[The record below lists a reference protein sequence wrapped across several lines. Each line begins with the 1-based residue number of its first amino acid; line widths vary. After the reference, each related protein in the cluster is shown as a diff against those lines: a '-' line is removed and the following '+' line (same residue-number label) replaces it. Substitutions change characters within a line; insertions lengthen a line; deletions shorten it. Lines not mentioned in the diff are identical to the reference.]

1 MMIHHATLEDLTAEL
16 AEAAVP
22 VAMRHGV
29 GDRWLELELD
39 LWRVLTT
46 TIERWRD
53 ARVANPEGEE
63 SVS

>member
-1 MMIHHATLEDLTAEL
+1 MKINHATLEDLTAEL

-39 LWRVLTT
+39 LWRVLTA

-53 ARVANPEGEE
+53 TRVPGLERK
-63 SVS
+63 

>member
-1 MMIHHATLEDLTAEL
+1 MKINHATLEDLTAQL

-29 GDRWLELELD
+29 GERWLDMELD
-39 LWRVLTT
+39 LWRVLTA

-53 ARVANPEGEE
+53 ARVANLKGK
-63 SVS
+63 VSAS